1 MLPLPV
7 RSINPSQPERTLPM
21 INRRTL
27 IAAATLATF
36 ATTAFAQQKKGPNG
50 GMIAGAAGHEVELVV
65 AGPDISVYVLDDGK
79 VSPVGKAKL
88 RLIVQQ
94 GGKTTNHDL
103 TTAAPNRLAVKL
115 QEPLAAGAIVVVSG
129 KDDHGHTVS
138 ARFTIA

>member
-1 MLPLPV
+1 
-7 RSINPSQPERTLPM
+7 M
-21 INRRTL
+21 INRRAL
-27 IAAATLATF
+27 IAAATLAPF
-36 ATTAFAQQKKGPNG
+36 ATAAFAQQKKGPNG

-103 TTAAPNRLAVKL
+103 SPAAPNRLAVKL
-115 QEPLAAGAIVVVSG
+115 AEPLVKGAIVVVSG
-129 KDDHGHTVS
+129 KDDHGDNVS